1 MCSNSINVFFIL
13 FYRPTKVDECDTCTE
28 IKQSIKATPE
38 NKVQLQAELDKHNKE
53 SDIQVAHLSAREQSC
68 PLDDKE
74 AGNTWL
80 TIATDLQQTQPVPKL
95 SNQSSFYKKK
105 VRFPIR
111 FIFFYKMCCINLNS
125 KYFNSL

>member
-1 MCSNSINVFFIL
+1 MCSNSINSFIL
-13 FYRPTKVDECDTCTE
+13 FYRPAKVDECDTCLE
-28 IKQSIKATPE
+28 YRQLIASTPE
-38 NKVQLQAELDKHNKE
+38 NKVQLQADLDAHDKE
-53 SDIQVAHLSAREQSC
+53 GKLRQRHLSYREESC
-68 PLDDKE
+68 PLDHKK
-74 AGNTWL
+74 AGNTWV